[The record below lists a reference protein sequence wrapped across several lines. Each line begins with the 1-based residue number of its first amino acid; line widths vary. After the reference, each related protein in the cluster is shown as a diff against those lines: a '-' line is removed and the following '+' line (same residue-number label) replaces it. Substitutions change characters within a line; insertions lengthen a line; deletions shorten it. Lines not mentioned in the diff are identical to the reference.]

1 MMQRTIP
8 KFVALIAA
16 TMFST
21 ASLAVIFGDGGA
33 SLDGALDA
41 IAVDGDI
48 DTNVVTDQMDD
59 GLDSYWQI
67 GASGGAVSTVI
78 IEIAAMANTNTF
90 GIYDQADPAK
100 TVQLFDG
107 AATTGS
113 QILMSIMLDG
123 SVSLNFTDTGVDF
136 ADNSFGFYLDNPTD
150 RFGGPATYYS
160 DTGLNADGVDHMA
173 AYQGTGE
180 QVQIANLAAGPWL
193 PSEYILAWEDWY
205 GGGDRDYSDFVVMIE
220 SIDPIPE
227 PSILAL
233 LGLGMLGLGA
243 IRRKRS

>member
-1 MMQRTIP
+1 MKSTFA
-8 KFVALIAA
+8 KFAAIIAA
-16 TMFST
+16 TLFTT
-21 ASLAVIFGDGGA
+21 ASFAVTFGDGGTA
-33 SLDGALDA
+33 LTGVLDD

-48 DTNVVTDQMDD
+48 DTNVVTDQLDD

-67 GASGGAVSTVI
+67 GGSGGAVSTLI
-78 IEIAAMANTNTF
+78 IELATLANSNTF
-90 GIYDQADPAK
+90 GIYDRADPSN
-100 TVQLFDG
+100 TVELFAG
-107 AATTGS
+107 SASTGS
-113 QILMSIMLDG
+113 QVVMSILLDG
-123 SVSLNFTDTGVDF
+123 SVTLGFTDTGVDF
-136 ADNSFGFYLDNPTD
+136 AGNSFGFYLDNSTT

-193 PSEYILAWEDWY
+193 SSEYVLAWEDWY
-205 GGGDRDYSDFVVMIE
+205 GGGDRDYTDFVVMVE

-243 IRRKRS
+243 VRRKRS